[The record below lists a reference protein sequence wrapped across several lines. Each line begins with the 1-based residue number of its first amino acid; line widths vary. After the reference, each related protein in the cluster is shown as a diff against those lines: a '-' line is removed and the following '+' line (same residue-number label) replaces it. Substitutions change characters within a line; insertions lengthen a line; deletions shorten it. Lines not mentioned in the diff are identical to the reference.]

1 MGLTW
6 GVLTIK
12 ECVMTRNRRIKAA
25 TREYRAATGT
35 SYTAA
40 RRVVTGADSAPAQRR
55 AFAWIPP
62 SAGHAIT
69 LEDAAAV
76 AMEWAEEQTAT
87 ASGLP
92 AVLVTDLKDEY
103 AHQAPFTRYAGR
115 HITPR
120 SSRLTVEPGAV
131 IAHNPTYTAL
141 ELAMTTARGI
151 PLAVVGLLPA
161 PWWLDGWA
169 AAVGARDLLSGEVTA
184 LDPRLSEP
192 MESILFYGNNGYS
205 RGWGRDG
212 AQRALDEIRA
222 AGLLDHDMI
231 VSALAGLGMPARH
244 QDVISKMIDKMVPR
258 GTGRNR
264 MRNPHVRHP
273 SIRIL
278 PAEA

>member
-1 MGLTW
+1 M
-6 GVLTIK
+6 
-12 ECVMTRNRRIKAA
+12 
-25 TREYRAATGT
+25 
-35 SYTAA
+35 
-40 RRVVTGADSAPAQRR
+40 
-55 AFAWIPP
+55 
-62 SAGHAIT
+62 
-69 LEDAAAV
+69 
-76 AMEWAEEQTAT
+76 
-87 ASGLP
+87 
-92 AVLVTDLKDEY
+92 
-103 AHQAPFTRYAGR
+103 
-115 HITPR
+115 
-120 SSRLTVEPGAV
+120 
-131 IAHNPTYTAL
+131 
-141 ELAMTTARGI
+141 
-151 PLAVVGLLPA
+151 
-161 PWWLDGWA
+161 
-169 AAVGARDLLSGEVTA
+169 GARDLLSGEVTA

-244 QDVISKMIDKMVPR
+244 QDVISKMIDKMVPC

>member
-1 MGLTW
+1 
-6 GVLTIK
+6 
-12 ECVMTRNRRIKAA
+12 MTRNRRIKAD
-25 TREYRAATGT
+25 TRNYQAATGT

-40 RRVVTGADSAPAQRR
+40 RRVVTGTDEPAQSH

-62 SAGHAIT
+62 SAGHAIR

-76 AMEWAEEQTAT
+76 AMQWAEEWA
-87 ASGLP
+87 AVRGLS
-92 AVLVTDLKDEY
+92 AVLVTDLKGEY
-103 AHQAPFTRYAGR
+103 AHAAPFTHYAGR

-120 SSRLTVEPGAV
+120 SSRLAVKPGAV

-141 ELAMTTARGI
+141 ELAMTTAREV

-169 AAVGARDLLSGEVTA
+169 AAVGALDLLTGEVTA
-184 LDPRLSEP
+184 LDPRLIEP
-192 MESILFYGNNGYS
+192 LESILFYGNNGYP

-212 AQRALDEIRA
+212 AQRALDEIRD

-258 GTGRNR
+258 GTGRDR
-264 MRNPHVRHP
+264 MRTAHVRHP
-273 SIRIL
+273 SIRTL